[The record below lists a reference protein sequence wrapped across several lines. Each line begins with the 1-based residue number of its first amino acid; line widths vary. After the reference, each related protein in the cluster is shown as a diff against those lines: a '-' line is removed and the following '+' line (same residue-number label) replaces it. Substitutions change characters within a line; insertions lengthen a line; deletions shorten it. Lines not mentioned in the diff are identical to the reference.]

1 MFNYN
6 NNLKTSKFNNIKNL
20 FTFRSIGIISVT
32 IIISFSLRCLIIY
45 LFNLDLTQF
54 YDFFFV
60 SFLVSFIRPLITD
73 LVDFYLI
80 NRVSLLTMDV
90 SCYTRRHS
98 DKHKHNHHSDYQSRS
113 NNQSL
118 SDIESHNIHDELNY
132 KDRVKRRLFWFVWKQ
147 YTDKFSS
154 YNEFKKSWDVN
165 TKLRDD
171 IKNDIKDSSD
181 IKKLRKIKRT
191 ILWFWNPNK

>member
-90 SCYTRRHS
+90 SCYSRRHS
-98 DKHKHNHHSDYQSRS
+98 DKHSHRSDYQGRS
-113 NNQSL
+113 NNQSI
-118 SDIESHNIHDELNY
+118 SDIEFHNIQDELNH
-132 KDRVKRRLFWFVWKQ
+132 KDRVKRRFF
-147 YTDKFSS
+147 
-154 YNEFKKSWDVN
+154 
-165 TKLRDD
+165 
-171 IKNDIKDSSD
+171 
-181 IKKLRKIKRT
+181 
-191 ILWFWNPNK
+191 